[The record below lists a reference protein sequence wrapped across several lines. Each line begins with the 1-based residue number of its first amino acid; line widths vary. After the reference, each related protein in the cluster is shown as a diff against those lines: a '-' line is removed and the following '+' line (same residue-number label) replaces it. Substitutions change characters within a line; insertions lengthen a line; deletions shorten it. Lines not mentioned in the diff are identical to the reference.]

1 MINSVEYWKNRY
13 QEGGH
18 SGLGSYGFLAEYK
31 KNFLNN
37 FIKEKGIN
45 SILEYGCGDGNQ
57 LVLIDCEVKYGV
69 DVSEVAVEK
78 CKSLMPDNKFF
89 VISENEKLFLKKTDL
104 LLSLDVLYHLL
115 EDEVFENYLK
125 NIVDHESEYVIIYS
139 SDFDDSEHF
148 SKHVRHR
155 KFSDNSI
162 LLEKYELIKFEENIY
177 KSTDHELGSF
187 SDWFIY
193 KKIK

>member
-1 MINSVEYWKNRY
+1 MISSVEYWKNRY
-13 QEGGH
+13 EDGGH

-31 KNFLNN
+31 KNFINK
-37 FIKEKGIN
+37 FIKEKHIT
-45 SILEYGCGDGNQ
+45 SLLEYGCGDGNQ
-57 LVLIDCEVKYGV
+57 LVLIDCKIKYGV
-69 DVSEVAVEK
+69 DVSKTAVEK
-78 CKSLMPDNKFF
+78 CINLMPESKFF
-89 VISENEKLFLKKTDL
+89 VVSENEELFLKKTDL

-125 NIVDHESEYVIIYS
+125 NIVEHGSDYVIIYS
-139 SDFDDSEHF
+139 SDFEDNEHF

-155 KFSDNSI
+155 KFSNHPI
-162 LLEKYELIKFEENIY
+162 LLENYDLINIEENLH

-193 KKIK
+193 KKK

>member
-1 MINSVEYWKNRY
+1 MISSVEYWKNRY
-13 QEGGH
+13 EDGGH

-31 KNFLNN
+31 KNFINK
-37 FIKEKGIN
+37 FIKEKHIT
-45 SILEYGCGDGNQ
+45 SLLEYGCGDGNQ
-57 LVLIDCEVKYGV
+57 LVLIDCKIKYGV
-69 DVSEVAVEK
+69 DVSKTAIEK
-78 CKSLMPDNKFF
+78 CINLMPESKFF
-89 VISENEKLFLKKTDL
+89 VVSENEELFLKKTDL

-125 NIVDHESEYVIIYS
+125 NIVEHGSDYVIIYS
-139 SDFDDSEHF
+139 SDFEDNEHF

-155 KFSDNSI
+155 KFSNHPI
-162 LLEKYELIKFEENIY
+162 LLENYDLINIEENLH

-193 KKIK
+193 KKK